1 LFFSYTREFNLDKN
15 THLIAVAAQGAKHD
29 LAASCPGIHIVAP
42 SWLEACSKSG
52 KRVGET
58 AHALSDTTKKR
69 TKPLSVLSRLDEF
82 LAAPAMAL
90 RSIFE
95 FHKIY
100 LLGFEEDTELK
111 QKLGKLIRR
120 GKGTIFWEMNEDISI
135 MILHN
140 TCDDSL
146 RYVETDEVC
155 RHGGFE
161 LI

>member
-1 LFFSYTREFNLDKN
+1 LDKN
-15 THLIAVAAQGAKHD
+15 THLIAVTAQGAKHD
-29 LAASCPGIHIVAP
+29 LAASCPRIHIVAP
-42 SWLEACSKSG
+42 SWLEACSKTG

-58 AHALSDTTKKR
+58 AHALSDTTTKKP

-82 LAAPAMAL
+82 LAAPAMEL
-90 RSIFE
+90 RSLFE

-120 GKGTIFWEMNEDISI
+120 GKGTIFWQMNEDISF
-135 MILHN
+135 MILHD

-146 RYVETDEVC
+146 RYVEPDEVC
-155 RHGGFE
+155 RHS
-161 LI
+161 